1 MAGGAEIAA
10 LARKSQEVFMATVL
24 ALHPGKAIVK
34 IPLIEHWAG
43 CIRTPSDSNIPRFI
57 H

>member
-1 MAGGAEIAA
+1 MAGGAEIAP

-43 CIRTPSDSNIPRFI
+43 CVQIPSDINIPPFI
-57 H
+57 L